1 MNKYVEAIEARYAAA
16 VAKNATKRNLDKLM
30 SIRTMLL
37 NNEFAAMLEDAKVDA
52 ERISRAIYANE
63 KVFKFAHQAIK
74 FDAKSLNENT
84 YAVFRTA
91 INCFRHNVVLT
102 KHMIEASLS
111 RSIEV
116 SEDIKHLVYQRSVI
130 LDDTTIAAQSQ
141 TSRDAL
147 ETLNII
153 TQRADNKQAYDVKLT
168 KLARALCKAFNVECT
183 KVEK

>member
-30 SIRTMLL
+30 SIRAMLL

-84 YAVFRTA
+84 YAVFRPCGR
-91 INCFRHNVVLT
+91 IDSGIGLRIPRRNPV
-102 KHMIEASLS
+102 
-111 RSIEV
+111 
-116 SEDIKHLVYQRSVI
+116 
-130 LDDTTIAAQSQ
+130 
-141 TSRDAL
+141 
-147 ETLNII
+147 
-153 TQRADNKQAYDVKLT
+153 
-168 KLARALCKAFNVECT
+168 
-183 KVEK
+183 